1 MHAVA
6 LLCAALW
13 PALCPATVSY
23 PEREVIALEGRWQY
37 TPLRV
42 CEPGE
47 VATGR
52 ASDSA
57 ITADFSDSGHPLSPL
72 ALEPTGPPEMVA
84 VPQPG
89 LEARAPFGALERSLE
104 VPHIAPGWR
113 AVLRFSGVG
122 FACEVLVNGGRAGA
136 HWGPFGEFELDV
148 TELLSAGSVAVVR
161 VIYAS
166 EEIALRPRTDAE
178 TYPGGPPR
186 DVPVLWHPRG
196 KTRDIRGIWRG
207 VCLELRPACHLA
219 DLSVETRPVGP
230 RLTLTG
236 SIPGA
241 PTGLRV
247 TAEVADGRGAVWTVG
262 PVVAEHGRF
271 RLTGRCPGAALWS
284 PDSPRLY
291 RVTVSLLQGER
302 LVDRAVFPVGFREIK
317 ARGAGIYLNGRPLRL
332 YGTSV
337 TDPFLSKAQI
347 RDRLAWFRGLNMNT
361 VRFHGQPHPEHYL
374 DAADEVGILVVDESD
389 LFGTCDA
396 AHYPYG
402 DATFDRAVEA
412 GFREWITR
420 DRLHPSV
427 VVWSLENEVA
437 AAWPHPERGPLTR
450 WLASLAAVTRRYDH
464 TRPLEYESD
473 GDPLGVADIVCV
485 HYPGEG
491 YCATGVHGQ
500 LRPAT
505 TDKPFMVGEFGFI
518 DDSKGA
524 AARWVGDDAYYEPT
538 AQAEGVR
545 RYLQATIE
553 GQRRNRVDGIVP
565 FQWHYAEPCWA
576 PPAADGRRA
585 AEAPLARELR
595 RLFAPVLLSLT
606 DDEPTVAFDDA
617 GPVVATV
624 TDGSSYVSGEMIRKT
639 VHIQSDL
646 RTDLQ
651 GRADWSLSAPGK
663 TAVAGGTT
671 AIVCP
676 ADGVA
681 EAKLAFAAP
690 EVADTTEYRLTI
702 RVPGVAERTAPI
714 VVYPASLMAPPRISE
729 PLGLYDVSGETE
741 QALRAMRV
749 PLREIADFA
758 GPLPRLVVIG
768 RESVDG
774 KVRTGAEALGRHV
787 SGGGTVV
794 VCEQRDL
801 SGLDLPVELT
811 AVGEQRA
818 FITPHAPGHPL
829 FAGLR
834 GNTLGPW
841 RGYPA
846 GLRSSCLKPATGR
859 FRALAGASGHR
870 WIGSPTL
877 AILEVLQGRGRYVI
891 CQAEVIGHY
900 SRDPQATLL
909 AHNLL
914 AWAADLQPAGDPA
927 SCAVVHGDAAPL
939 TEALARVGGG
949 ERLGRGLEGLSP
961 ERGDVAVVMAND
973 GVEGLEAQSARLEAF
988 AKAGGTVLCLGAK
1001 AASWSSD
1008 WLPAAVSIAEPSES
1022 RYVLPVRGV
1031 PQSAGTGSDPLLWGL
1046 SAADLSAG
1054 DVWDEMRR
1062 VHDPFTDW
1070 SPSWQALAWA
1080 GPAWTA
1086 DRWRD
1091 FATTPQPDR
1100 AAVLKLSH
1108 GKGRYL
1114 LVQAAILPRESPY
1127 SPLSTAAQ
1135 YRVFCT
1141 LLTNLNLK
1149 ADPAHPRFRRG
1160 LS

>member
-1 MHAVA
+1 MHAIA
-6 LLCAALW
+6 LLSAALW
-13 PALCPATVSY
+13 PAFCHATVSY
-23 PEREVIALEGRWQY
+23 PEREVIALGGKWQY
-37 TPLRV
+37 TPLRI

-47 VATGR
+47 VARGR
-52 ASDSA
+52 ESANA
-57 ITADFSDSGHPLSPL
+57 ITADFSDAGHRLPPL
-72 ALEPTGPPEMVA
+72 ALEPAGPPEVVT

-104 VPHIAPGWR
+104 VPDIPPGWR
-113 AVLRFSGVG
+113 AILRFSGVG
-122 FACEVLVNGGRAGA
+122 FACEVLVNGRRAGA
-136 HWGPFGEFELDV
+136 HWGPFGEFGLDV
-148 TELLSAGSVAVVR
+148 TELLSAGNVAVVR

-166 EEIALRPRTDAE
+166 EEIALRPRTEPE
-178 TYPGGPPR
+178 TYAGGPSQ

-196 KTRDIRGIWRG
+196 KTRDIRGLWRE

-230 RLTLTG
+230 RLTLKG

-241 PTGLRV
+241 PDGLRV
-247 TAEVADGRGAVWTVG
+247 TAEVSDGRGTSWTLG
-262 PVVAEHGRF
+262 PVVAKDGRF

-291 RVTVSLLQGER
+291 EVTLRLLQGEG
-302 LVDRAVFPVGFREIK
+302 LMDRAVFPVGFREIK
-317 ARGAGIYLNGRPLRL
+317 VRGADIYLNGRPLRL

-337 TDPFLSKAQI
+337 TDPFLTKAQI

-361 VRFHGQPHPEHYL
+361 VRFHGQPHPEHCL

-402 DATFDRAVEA
+402 DATFARAVEA
-412 GFREWITR
+412 DFREWIGR

-427 VVWSLENEVA
+427 VVWSLENEVT
-437 AAWPHPERGPLTR
+437 AAWPYSERGPLTR
-450 WLASLAAVTRRYDH
+450 WLASLAAVARRYDPA
-464 TRPLEYESD
+464 RPLEYESD

-524 AARWVGDDAYYEPT
+524 AARWVGDAAYYEPT

-545 RYLQATIE
+545 RYLRATIE
-553 GQRRNRVDGIVP
+553 GGRRNRLDGILP
-565 FQWHYAEPCWA
+565 FQWLYAEPRWA
-576 PPAADGRRA
+576 PPAPDGRRA
-585 AEAPLARELR
+585 AEAPLALELR
-595 RLFAPVLLSLT
+595 RLFAAVLLSLT

-624 TDGSSYVSGEMIRKT
+624 TDGSSYVSGETIRKT

-646 RTDLQ
+646 RTDLRA
-651 GRADWSLSAPGK
+651 RADWSLSPPGE
-663 TAVAGGTT
+663 TAVAGGTI
-671 AIVCP
+671 AIACP

-681 EAKLAFAAP
+681 EAKLAIPAP
-690 EVADTTEYRLTI
+690 EVADTTEYRLTVRI
-702 RVPGVAERTAPI
+702 PGVAERTAPI

-729 PLGLYDVSGETE
+729 PTGLYDVSGETE
-741 QALRAMRV
+741 QVLRAMGV
-749 PLREIADFA
+749 PVQAIADFT

-774 KVRTGAEALGRHV
+774 TVRAGAQALSRHV
-787 SGGGTVV
+787 AGGGTVV
-794 VCEQRDL
+794 LCEQREL

-818 FITPHAPGHPL
+818 FITPHAPGHPV
-829 FAGLR
+829 FAGLW
-834 GNTLGPW
+834 GDTLGPW

-846 GLRSSCLKPATGR
+846 GLRSSFLKPTGGR
-859 FRALAGASGHR
+859 FRALAGASGDR
-870 WIGSPTL
+870 WLGSPTL
-877 AILEVLQGRGRYVI
+877 VILEVLQGRGRHVI
-891 CQAEVIGHY
+891 CQAELIGHY
-900 SRDPQATLL
+900 ARDPQATLL
-909 AHNLL
+909 THNLL
-914 AWAADLQPAGDPA
+914 SWVADMQPAGDPA

-939 TEALARVGGG
+939 TEALARAGGG
-949 ERLGRGLEGLSP
+949 ELPGRGLEGLSP

-973 GVEGLEAQSARLEAF
+973 GVEGLNAQSARLAAF
-988 AKAGGTVLCLGAK
+988 VEAGGTVLCLGAR
-1001 AASWSSD
+1001 AASWASD
-1008 WLPAAVSIAEPSES
+1008 WLPAPVSIAEPAES
-1022 RYVLPVRGV
+1022 RYVLPARGA
-1031 PQSAGTGSDPLLWGL
+1031 PKSAGTGSDPLLWGL

-1054 DVWDEMRR
+1054 DVWDEMQR

-1070 SPSWQALAWA
+1070 SPSWQVLAWA
-1080 GPAWTA
+1080 GPTRTA

-1100 AAVLKLSH
+1100 AAILKLSH
-1108 GKGRYL
+1108 GRGRYL

-1127 SPLSTAAQ
+1127 SPLSTGAQ
-1135 YRVFCT
+1135 DRVFCT
-1141 LLTNLNLK
+1141 FLTNLNIK
-1149 ADPAHPRFRRG
+1149 ADPPAPVSG
-1160 LS
+1160 GN